1 MLPSVLLSVVFLAG
15 ALAMPSHAQPA
26 SRTSSNVVAPSQAL
40 NALFADEWE
49 RGLRDSP
56 ENASYVGDARY
67 DDRWSD
73 LSLASIASR
82 EAADRA
88 ALQRLHAIDRATL
101 SPNEQL
107 NFDIFEWTLMHTI
120 ERHQF
125 REYLQ
130 PVTHQN
136 GPQLDDGI
144 AEVMPF
150 ATTADY
156 RKFLSRLAALPA
168 RIGQAIE
175 LMKEGVQAGN
185 VPPRVLMERVPAQI
199 AAQTSEDPTKSPFY
213 RPFLK
218 FGDGV
223 PVSDHT
229 TLRAEAQASIRD
241 RLVPAFRTLDAYVRE
256 QYLPRTRASIAA
268 TALPNGKAH
277 YEFLVRFNTTT
288 NLSIDEIHDI
298 GLKEVA
304 RLRAAMEKLKGEIGF
319 EGPLQSFFVHLRTNT
334 KFFHKA
340 PDELLNAYR
349 AVAKRVDP
357 MLVRVS
363 RTIPRLPYGVRAIPA
378 NAAPDTTT
386 AYYQPGAVDGTRPG
400 YFYVNLYKPESRP
413 IWEMMPLTLH
423 ESVPGHHFQFARA
436 IEMPDVPM
444 FRKAFAFTAFDEG
457 WGLYA
462 ELLGY
467 DMGLY
472 DDPYD
477 RFGQL
482 TYEIWRAVRLVVDT
496 GLHAKGWSR
505 EQAIEYMLANSG
517 MGRTD
522 ATAEVERY
530 IANPAQALSYKI
542 GALTIQRLR
551 KKAEMAL
558 GAKFD
563 IRAFHAQVLGSG
575 ALPLPVLEAKIDR
588 WIVGAR

>member
-1 MLPSVLLSVVFLAG
+1 
-15 ALAMPSHAQPA
+15 MP
-26 SRTSSNVVAPSQAL
+26 
-40 NALFADEWE
+40 
-49 RGLRDSP
+49 
-56 ENASYVGDARY
+56 
-67 DDRWSD
+67 
-73 LSLASIASR
+73 
-82 EAADRA
+82 
-88 ALQRLHAIDRATL
+88 
-101 SPNEQL
+101 PNEQL
-107 NFDIFEWTLMHTI
+107 NFDIFEWTLTHTI

-136 GPQLDDGI
+136 GPQLEDSI

-150 ATTADY
+150 STTADY

-175 LMKEGVQAGN
+175 LMKEGVKTGN

-199 AAQTSEDPTKSPFY
+199 AAQIGEDPSKSPFY

-223 PVSDHT
+223 PVTDHA
-229 TLRAEAQASIRD
+229 TLRTEAQASIRD
-241 RLVPAFRTLDAYVRE
+241 SVVPAFRALDAYVSE

-268 TALPNGKAH
+268 TALPDGKAR
-277 YEFLVRFNTTT
+277 YQFLVRFNTTT
-288 NLSIDEIHDI
+288 NLGVDEIHDI

-319 EGPLQSFFVHLRTNT
+319 EGSLQSFFVHLRTDPR
-334 KFFHKA
+334 FFHKA
-340 PDELLNAYR
+340 PDELLSAYR
-349 AVAKRVDP
+349 AMAKRVDP

-444 FRKAFAFTAFDEG
+444 FRKTFSFTAFDEG
-457 WGLYA
+457 WGLYS

-482 TYEIWRAVRLVVDT
+482 SYEIWRAVRLVVDT

-505 EQAIEYMLANSG
+505 EKAITYFKDN
-517 MGRTD
+517 
-522 ATAEVERY
+522 TAKTELDVVNEIDRY
-530 IANPAQALSYKI
+530 IGDPGQALAYKI
-542 GALTIQRLR
+542 GQLKISELRLR
-551 KKAEMAL
+551 AQAAL

-563 IRAFHAQVLGSG
+563 LRDYDDAVLLIGSV
-575 ALPLPVLEAKIDR
+575 PLAMLEVHVDA
-588 WIVGAR
+588 WITERKGR